1 MKANDLRINN
11 YILDKRSNEHKI
23 VKAISSMGELAMVR
37 FENEMDIPFKK
48 ELSGILL
55 TEEWL
60 IKFGFEFLRQQGGT
74 QGVFSNG
81 VIELTLSNSGN
92 IYYGIKILPYVH
104 KLQNLYYALKDE
116 ELTIKLNQL

>member
-11 YILDKRSNEHKI
+11 YILDKKSNEHKI
-23 VKAISSMGELAMVR
+23 VKGISSWGEMAMVG
-37 FENEMDIPFKK
+37 FENEMNLPFKL
-48 ELSGILL
+48 ELSGIPL

-60 IKFGFEFLRQQGGT
+60 INFGFELLRQQGGT

-104 KLQNLYYALKDE
+104 VLQNLYYALKDE
-116 ELTIKLNQL
+116 ELTIKLNN